1 MKKPDEVAHT
11 LEAGGHSAQGIP
23 HNRREKK
30 GPAPGRRKERTA
42 LANCPLPSNCVLCS
56 VCLTSGTL
64 ETGDSQ
70 PLLPG
75 EFRSARERPC
85 LKKKKNPMMDLK
97 FDL

>member
-1 MKKPDEVAHT
+1 MAHT

-23 HNRREKK
+23 HNKRKKK

-70 PLLPG
+70 PHLHG
-75 EFRSARERPC
+75 EFQVSKRET
-85 LKKKKNPMMDLK
+85 LSQKKKQNKTHDGLK